1 MLHIQVYD
9 LKSGLKLFKK
19 RLLQSGVPFK
29 VMISRQVIQGRG
41 LLGGGGRD
49 EHWTNWESCRELG
62 GICCSLHCTNDTSFK
77 QLLSH
82 LKTISKTF
90 CHSLLL
96 GDYSMLK
103 VMMKNPSN
111 GEPLPCQT
119 VVKNP

>member
-29 VMISRQVIQGRG
+29 VLISRQVIQGRG

-62 GICCSLHCTNDTSFK
+62 GICRSLHCTNGHKLQTASFTSENNVK
-77 QLLSH
+77 DLLSQ
-82 LKTISKTF
+82 
-90 CHSLLL
+90 
-96 GDYSMLK
+96 
-103 VMMKNPSN
+103 PSV
-111 GEPLPCQT
+111 G
-119 VVKNP
+119 